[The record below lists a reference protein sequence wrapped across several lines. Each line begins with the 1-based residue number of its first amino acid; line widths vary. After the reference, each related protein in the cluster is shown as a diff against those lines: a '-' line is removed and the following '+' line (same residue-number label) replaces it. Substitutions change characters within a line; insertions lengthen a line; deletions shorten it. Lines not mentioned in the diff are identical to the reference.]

1 MRLLLDECVPR
12 RIRRDFVGHSV
23 STVEEAGFK
32 GLKNGQ
38 LLSAA
43 AGNYDVLVT
52 VDKNIPFQQN
62 LRASNIAILILAAA
76 SNRYQDLRTL
86 APKALDSLRQIKPG
100 ETVRVSQ

>member
-12 RIRRDFVGHSV
+12 RLRRDFVDHTV

-43 AGNYDVLVT
+43 AGNFDVLVT

-62 LRASNIAILILAAA
+62 LRTLDISILILVTV
-76 SNRYQDLRTL
+76 SNRYQDLKAL
-86 APKALDSLRQIKPG
+86 APKALDALKQIRPG
-100 ETVRVSQ
+100 ETLRVP

>member
-12 RIRRDFVGHSV
+12 RLRRDFAGHIV

-43 AGNYDVLVT
+43 AGSFDVLVT
-52 VDKNIPFQQN
+52 VDKNIPYQQN
-62 LRASNIAILILAAA
+62 LHTFNISILILIAA
-76 SNRYQDLRTL
+76 SNRYQDLKTL
-86 APKALDSLRQIKPG
+86 APKALDSLKRIKPG
-100 ETVRVSQ
+100 ETVRVD

>member
-12 RIRRDFVGHSV
+12 RLRRDLVGHSV

-38 LLSAA
+38 LLGAA
-43 AGNYDVLVT
+43 AGSHDVLVT

-62 LRASNIAILILAAA
+62 LRVSSVAVLILAAR
-76 SNRYQDLRTL
+76 SNRYQDLKML
-86 APKALDSLRQIKPG
+86 VPKALDSLGQIKPG
-100 ETVRVSQ
+100 ETVRIS

>member
-12 RIRRDFVGHSV
+12 RLRRDFVGHSV

-43 AGNYDVLVT
+43 AGKFDVLVT

-62 LRASNIAILILAAA
+62 LRALNISILILVAK
-76 SNRYQDLRTL
+76 SNRYQDLKSL
-86 APKALDSLRQIKPG
+86 APKALDALKQIQSG
-100 ETVRVSQ
+100 ETLRVT